1 MKLGTGEASAELHW
15 RRRARWLFACLF
27 LSVGGPSLLLAGLN
41 IRAEITGDKLSRDDA
56 IIAITVL
63 IAVAGLVVFAGQR
76 AAFHGRAVTESL
88 AKTPLAAEAGSGF
101 DAVDEDG
108 ETRRLGVLSV
118 RASVFLAISIVLA
131 VAGFVFLVAVG
142 DEIGQS
148 LGALAMV
155 FGVGGAV
162 AAGMASSTWL
172 ACHRSVLAA
181 GWREATVTV
190 KPDYDLAH
198 REREPAN
205 FDVRFAD
212 GETIGLRGTHF
223 SFRTGTRFAARP
235 GARVLVGGEGQAMV
249 ILFPAGPSDPLYAVP
264 VRR

>member
-1 MKLGTGEASAELHW
+1 M
-15 RRRARWLFACLF
+15 
-27 LSVGGPSLLLAGLN
+27 
-41 IRAEITGDKLSRDDA
+41 
-56 IIAITVL
+56 L

-88 AKTPLAAEAGSGF
+88 AKTPVAAEAGSGF

-131 VAGFVFLVAVG
+131 V
-142 DEIGQS
+142 
-148 LGALAMV
+148 
-155 FGVGGAV
+155 AV

-235 GARVLVGGEGQAMV
+235 GARVLAGGEGQAMV